1 MSDAFYT
8 KTWFWLLTLTTIAL
22 IVVAILFE
30 YYGATIDQVN
40 GIPFWVWLGFAVA
53 ILAYLVSVVLYI
65 IDIRKVTIINTANG
79 NTVNTLNTLN
89 TVNTVKPVERQT
101 TFVGSDGQVI
111 ARGVK

>member
-65 IDIRKVTIINTANG
+65 IDIRKVTNI
-79 NTVNTLNTLN
+79 TVISNNPGP
-89 TVNTVKPVERQT
+89 VKPVERQT
-101 TFVGSDGQVI
+101 TFMGSDGRVI
-111 ARGVK
+111 APGAK